1 MDFPAFYEGPMT
13 VRGALLVAVFAVA
26 ALRSVPAQAQQ
37 PAAAA
42 TPYFEFQVE
51 RPARFVGDT
60 LRPRPAADRFAAR
73 SSDRSALIVQFVVDT
88 MGTPVPGTFHVLKAP
103 SRALADS
110 AAAAMSRWRFEPAR
124 VDGHVVAQLVQT
136 SIDYD

>member
-1 MDFPAFYEGPMT
+1 MNSSYFHEGRMT
-13 VRGALLVAVFAVA
+13 VRDALLITGLAVA
-26 ALRSVPAQAQQ
+26 ALPSVPAHAQQ
-37 PAAAA
+37 PAAAG

-51 RPARFVGDT
+51 RPARYVGDT

-73 SSDRSALIVQFVVDT
+73 SSDRRALIVQFVVDT

-103 SRALADS
+103 SRALADG
-110 AAAAMSRWRFEPAR
+110 AAAAMPRWRFEPAR